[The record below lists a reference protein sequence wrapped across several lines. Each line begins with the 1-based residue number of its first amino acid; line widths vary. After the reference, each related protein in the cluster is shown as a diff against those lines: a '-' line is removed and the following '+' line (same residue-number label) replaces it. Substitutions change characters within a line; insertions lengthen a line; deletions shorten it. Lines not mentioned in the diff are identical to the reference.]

1 MRPRAVSAA
10 FRGQPERRRATAGGW
25 PLFSRGRRRGA
36 CGRRLRS
43 TTTAARKWLPA
54 SNADRTFEEEAEPT
68 CRHRPARRQRRV
80 PGTVSA
86 ELPTPAVPDSASTSA
101 LPEMPSAGLPVA
113 AGAPAA
119 MAGPLGSLTGP
130 LGGLL
135 TGAAQAGG
143 QRAASTGQPARAR
156 VDKSGKDKA
165 DPGAAGEREKKDA
178 RTPRRRGEKDPAKAA
193 SGDNDVERT
202 PIRIE
207 MDVVLDRLDAP
218 VTMRVYADNPP
229 ASNRR

>member
-1 MRPRAVSAA
+1 M
-10 FRGQPERRRATAGGW
+10 
-25 PLFSRGRRRGA
+25 
-36 CGRRLRS
+36 
-43 TTTAARKWLPA
+43 
-54 SNADRTFEEEAEPT
+54 
-68 CRHRPARRQRRV
+68 
-80 PGTVSA
+80 
-86 ELPTPAVPDSASTSA
+86 
-101 LPEMPSAGLPVA
+101 
-113 AGAPAA
+113 
-119 MAGPLGSLTGP
+119 GP

-178 RTPRRRGEKDPAKAA
+178 ENAKTYRGEKDPAKAA

-229 ASNRR
+229 ASKPQIRSREEETDVR